1 MRSANTW
8 AKRSTN
14 ASNGCAECLG
24 MPLAITD
31 IDRWRN
37 WGSPTDALGLGVV
50 AQRSTG
56 DRGTLAGCDSVLG
69 TVKLFRQ
76 RSAWEYAAGLCRGR
90 PCQTSEPAPT
100 KGRSGASKRS
110 SVQRRLAAGGVVT
123 SRMSCC
129 TVAYVLEWML
139 AAVLADSSPLREAHP
154 ELRVA
159 MVKMED
165 ALQDLYEAADAVLIE
180 QLGTHPHSVARL
192 CTGWARRRGRSRV
205 RHFPGCPNA

>member
-1 MRSANTW
+1 MSSLRPRSLLATPFREAPLLPGVGRTAEMRSANTW

-90 PCQTSEPAPT
+90 PCQTSEP
-100 KGRSGASKRS
+100 
-110 SVQRRLAAGGVVT
+110 
-123 SRMSCC
+123 
-129 TVAYVLEWML
+129 
-139 AAVLADSSPLREAHP
+139 
-154 ELRVA
+154 
-159 MVKMED
+159 
-165 ALQDLYEAADAVLIE
+165 
-180 QLGTHPHSVARL
+180 
-192 CTGWARRRGRSRV
+192 
-205 RHFPGCPNA
+205 